1 MDKKKR
7 LYTIISVVLF
17 LLTVVVLAVV
27 DKTNNIRLSLV
38 IQTLLILYL
47 SKITYGCLLAAR
59 QHFEKQKYSYYIIMD
74 LGLALFL
81 IINIIRQINLLIVD
95 RNLTSI
101 NDLYNN
107 TLNSFS
113 YFAILILPVI
123 IGLTVYSIVANI
135 ILIIKVKFKKQNL
148 LGILFGILIALGAIS
163 SQIIFKIINN
173 MELLNLQLYIKK
185 FVDIGLNAVLCYFYC
200 ITLATLYCNIM
211 AARHK
216 PEYDKDFVIILGAKV
231 LEDGSLSPAL
241 KSRVDKAIEFANEQ
255 KEKSNKKVI
264 FIPSGGQGKDEVM
277 SEAEAMKNYLIKHGI
292 NSEDI
297 VIENQS
303 TSTIQNMRFSKKKI
317 DEINKNGKI
326 IFTTNNY
333 HVFRSGIIATNEGID
348 CEGIGSKT
356 KWYFYTNALIRE
368 LFANLYYQR
377 KQHLF
382 IVASIN
388 IALLILVLIGY
399 YYNLI

>member
-1 MDKKKR
+1 M
-7 LYTIISVVLF
+7 
-17 LLTVVVLAVV
+17 
-27 DKTNNIRLSLV
+27 
-38 IQTLLILYL
+38 
-47 SKITYGCLLAAR
+47 
-59 QHFEKQKYSYYIIMD
+59 
-74 LGLALFL
+74 
-81 IINIIRQINLLIVD
+81 
-95 RNLTSI
+95 
-101 NDLYNN
+101 
-107 TLNSFS
+107 
-113 YFAILILPVI
+113 
-123 IGLTVYSIVANI
+123 
-135 ILIIKVKFKKQNL
+135 
-148 LGILFGILIALGAIS
+148 
-163 SQIIFKIINN
+163 
-173 MELLNLQLYIKK
+173 
-185 FVDIGLNAVLCYFYC
+185 LCYFYC

-399 YYNLI
+399 YYRLI